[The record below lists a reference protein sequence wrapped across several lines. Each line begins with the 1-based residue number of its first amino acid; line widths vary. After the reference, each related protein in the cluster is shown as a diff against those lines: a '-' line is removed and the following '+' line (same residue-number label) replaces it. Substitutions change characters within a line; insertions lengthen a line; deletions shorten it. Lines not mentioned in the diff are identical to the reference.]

1 MRLSRL
7 DAPKFGRVVAIGVSL
22 AVLVLTSLLVVS
34 GHLPPRGLVTGTVFG
49 ISYGV
54 DGATPGVKLSF
65 KEKAASKVVLT
76 ETSTAGHFSVT
87 LPPGLYQVT
96 ARNIT
101 MPDSFRI
108 RGQGS
113 PYGVA
118 PLVGVKAGDHVAV
131 DFEFETGAICLA
143 AKDQIAT
150 PSGPVAVDQLR
161 QGTLVWTR
169 DAAGRRIAAPVL
181 LVVHR
186 PAPRGLHI
194 LRIVLSDG
202 RAVEASAGQ
211 PTTDGR
217 HIGDLKTGDVL
228 DGSRLISVEPIPY
241 VGDTW
246 DLLPGGP
253 NGDYWAN
260 GVLLGSTLTAR

>member
-1 MRLSRL
+1 MGLSRL
-7 DAPKFGRVVAIGVSL
+7 EAAKFGRVVAVGVGL
-22 AVLVLTSLLVVS
+22 AVLVLTSGLVLS
-34 GHLPPRGLVTGTVFG
+34 GHLPPRALVTGTVFG

-54 DGATPGVKLSF
+54 DSATPGVKLSF
-65 KEKAASKVVLT
+65 REEGGSTVVVT
-76 ETSTAGHFSVT
+76 EASTAGHFSVT

-96 ARNIT
+96 APNIT
-101 MPDSFRI
+101 MPDSLRI
-108 RGQGS
+108 RGHGS

-118 PLVGVKAGDHVAV
+118 PVVSLKAGEHIAV

-143 AKDQIAT
+143 AGDQIAT
-150 PSGPVAVDQLR
+150 PSGPVAVEQLR
-161 QGTLVWTR
+161 QGMLVWTR

-181 LVVHR
+181 VVVHR
-186 PAPRGLHI
+186 QAPRGLHI

-202 RAVEASAGQ
+202 RAVEASAGH

-217 HIGDLKTGDVL
+217 HIGDLKMGDGL
-228 DGSRLISVEPIPY
+228 DGSRLTRVELIPY

-246 DLLPGGP
+246 DLLPAGP

-260 GVLLGSTLTAR
+260 GVLLGSTVTGR

>member
-1 MRLSRL
+1 M
-7 DAPKFGRVVAIGVSL
+7 
-22 AVLVLTSLLVVS
+22 SLLVVS

-49 ISYGV
+49 VSYGV
-54 DGATPGVKLSF
+54 DGGTPGVKLSF
-65 KEKAASKVVLT
+65 KEEAGSKVVLT

-96 ARNIT
+96 ARNIL

-108 RGQGS
+108 RGQGWS

-118 PLVGVKAGDHVAV
+118 SIVSVKAGEHVAV

-143 AKDQIAT
+143 AGDQIAT

-161 QGTLVWTR
+161 QGMLVWTR

-181 LVVHR
+181 VVVHT

-194 LRIVLSDG
+194 LRLLLSDG
-202 RAVEASAGQ
+202 RAVEASAGH

-217 HIGDLKTGDVL
+217 HIGELKAGDVL

-246 DLLPGGP
+246 DLLPAGP

-260 GVLLGSTLTAR
+260 GVLLGSTLNAR